1 MLEQL
6 KNAGEAPEWLTEEGF
21 ITLKNGY
28 LLENETPRQAFQ
40 RVAKAAS
47 SYYPN
52 KEQYFYSKFFD
63 LFWNNLLGLASPV
76 LANMGT
82 DRGLPCSCNSIHVGD
97 SISSIFLKIKEFAH
111 LSSKGAGVGIYLGEI
126 RPKGAKIKSGGYSE
140 GVIPWAK
147 VFDAA
152 TVAVSQAGTR
162 RGANAFYLPIE
173 HLDAK
178 DFLSIRRHTGDLN
191 LRTLNSNH
199 AFTITNSWMEDLI
212 NGDMEK
218 RNFWTELLKTR
229 VETGEPYL
237 MFIDNVNNANPEAY
251 KKNNL
256 YVSTSNI
263 CSEITLYTDTDHTFV
278 CLLSSLNL
286 LHWDKIEK
294 SDAIETSIYFLD
306 AVMEEYI
313 KKTEKMEGFESSHRS
328 AKKGRAIGLGV
339 MGWHSLLQ
347 SKMIPFDSF
356 EAMLL
361 NSKIFS
367 TIKNRAEKASRE
379 LAILKGEPEWC
390 KGTGMR
396 HTHLLAVAPTVSN
409 STISGGVSPS
419 IEPWAANIFVQKSAK
434 GNFIRKNKQ
443 LEKLLQEK
451 NKNTPEVWAEI
462 NKNSGSVQNLSFLS
476 KEEKEVFLTFR
487 ELNQHVIIK
496 QATQRQKFIDQAQS
510 LNLAFPVN
518 ADPKY
523 IHQVHLEAWKN
534 GIKTLYYLRTEG
546 VLKGD
551 LAFRSAD
558 ECKACEG

>member
-212 NGDMEK
+212 DGDVEK
-218 RNFWTELLKTR
+218 RNFWAELLKTR

-496 QATQRQKFIDQAQS
+496 QAAQRQKFIDQTQS